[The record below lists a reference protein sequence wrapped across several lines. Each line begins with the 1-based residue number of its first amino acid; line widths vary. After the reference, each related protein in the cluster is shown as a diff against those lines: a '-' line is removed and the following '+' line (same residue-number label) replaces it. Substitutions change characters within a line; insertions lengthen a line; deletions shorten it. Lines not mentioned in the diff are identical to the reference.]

1 MADVIGEYGTFYK
14 VKKEENLFWGDIW
27 LRAFSETKWESGRTW
42 KSGKLGARSELY
54 QKKVKNQGDI

>member
-27 LRAFSETKWESGRTW
+27 LLLLNVRKSEGN
-42 KSGKLGARSELY
+42 
-54 QKKVKNQGDI
+54 VV